1 MGKRRLAL
9 ITLSWYD
16 DFVTRSRLESAIQR
30 GLPFTIRMA
39 DGQVYEVPH
48 RDFIP
53 AGGAI
58 AVVYDDQD
66 HVWVLPLL
74 TMTGLG
80 YKDTNPEKKSA

>member
-1 MGKRRLAL
+1 M
-9 ITLSWYD
+9 
-16 DFVTRSRLESAIQR
+16 TRNQLESAIQR
-30 GLPFTIRMA
+30 ELPFTIRMA

-48 RDFIP
+48 RDYISLSP
-53 AGGAI
+53 GGAI

-80 YKDTNPEKKSA
+80 YKAIEPGKKSA

>member
-1 MGKRRLAL
+1 
-9 ITLSWYD
+9 
-16 DFVTRSRLESAIQR
+16 
-30 GLPFTIRMA
+30 MA